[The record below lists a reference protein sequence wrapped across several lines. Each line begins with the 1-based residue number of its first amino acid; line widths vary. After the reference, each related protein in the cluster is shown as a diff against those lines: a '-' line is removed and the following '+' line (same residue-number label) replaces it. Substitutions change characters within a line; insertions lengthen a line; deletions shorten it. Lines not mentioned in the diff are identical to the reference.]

1 MFRCVIFG
9 CPVRYSTHP
18 HFTIPKL
25 LTERSILGLRV
36 STAVGVVEGNVK
48 EKWPLFTFYIPF
60 ILFGLMPS
68 FKHFLFMGLEKFADQ
83 EFDAGDVPP
92 HLQDRVVL
100 LCVGIIERIYRSRT
114 DVLLPNNT

>member
-1 MFRCVIFG
+1 M
-9 CPVRYSTHP
+9 
-18 HFTIPKL
+18 
-25 LTERSILGLRV
+25 
-36 STAVGVVEGNVK
+36 EGNVK
-48 EKWPLFTFYIPF
+48 EKWPLFTFYVPF

-100 LCVGIIERIYRSRT
+100 LGVGIIERIYRSRT